1 MGNPR
6 LEASSLAVRAPRGI
20 ANLVWGIAA
29 TTLSVIWTAIF
40 ALMAATGAW
49 LKKNHAVTAISRVW
63 GRGIIRMCG
72 VTVKMEG
79 LENISG
85 LKSFVLV
92 ANHQSFFDIFA
103 LVAYLPGE
111 PRFVAKKELRKIPV
125 IGYAMEHSGH
135 VIIDRGAGGKEIR
148 KAIQIIRGG
157 YNMCVFAEG
166 HRFNDNR
173 VHEFNDGAAWL
184 AILTKLPA
192 VPMAI
197 SGSGI
202 FFPRGAKVVVPGG
215 TMLMKIGK
223 PIATD
228 TISSGDRA
236 ALTAKLEESVRAMFV
251 AEV

>member
-6 LEASSLAVRAPRGI
+6 AEASSLAVRAPRGI
-20 ANLVWGIAA
+20 VNLVWGITATAA
-29 TTLSVIWTAIF
+29 SVVWTAIC
-40 ALMAATGAW
+40 ATLAAIGAY
-49 LKKNHAVTAISRVW
+49 LKKYHAVTVISRAW
-63 GRGIIRMCG
+63 GRGIVRVCG

-79 LENISG
+79 LENIAG

-103 LVAYLPGE
+103 LAGYLPGE

-135 VIIDRGAGGKEIR
+135 VIIDREAGGKEIR

-157 YNMCVFAEG
+157 FNMCVFAEG

-202 FFPRGAKVVVPGG
+202 FFPRGARVVVPGG

-228 TISSGDRA
+228 AMRSSDRA

-251 AEV
+251 TEV